1 MPYDSAISVLGIYLE
16 KTIIQKGTC
25 TPMFTAELFTIAKT
39 LKQPKCP
46 STEEWIKKM
55 LYTHIHKHTHTHTH
69 THTENG
75 ILLGH
80 KNK

>member
-1 MPYDSAISVLGIYLE
+1 MPYDSAISVLGIHLE

-46 STEEWIKKM
+46 SIEEWIKKM
-55 LYTHIHKHTHTHTH
+55 WYTHTHTH
-69 THTENG
+69 NENG

-80 KNK
+80 TNK